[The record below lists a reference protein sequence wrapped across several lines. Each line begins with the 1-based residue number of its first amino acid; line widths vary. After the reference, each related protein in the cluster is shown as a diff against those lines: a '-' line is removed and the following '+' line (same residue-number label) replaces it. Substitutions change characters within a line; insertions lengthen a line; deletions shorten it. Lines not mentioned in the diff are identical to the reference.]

1 MEDGAGIFDLT
12 FCIESS
18 PAGLWVV
25 LDYNIGLF
33 ETSTI
38 TRMLGHFE
46 RLLQGILA
54 DPSGSISTLPLLSEI
69 ERRQILV
76 EWNDTAVDYPRDHCV
91 HQLFEI
97 QAEAQPEAEA
107 IVFRDQRLTY
117 RELNERANQW
127 ARHLQML
134 GLGPE
139 VVAAL
144 YVERSLEMAV
154 GLLAILKAGGAYLP
168 LEPGYPRERLA
179 LMLEE
184 THPSVLL
191 TQERLNQGLPRTS
204 AKIVCLDRDAPLTGL
219 QQVDNPRSGAT
230 SENLAYVIF
239 TSGSDGAP
247 KGVLMPHQA
256 LVNHSLAVGRTYRLD
271 PNDRVLQFASLSFD
285 RGR

>member
-1 MEDGAGIFDLT
+1 
-12 FCIESS
+12 
-18 PAGLWVV
+18 
-25 LDYNIGLF
+25 
-33 ETSTI
+33 
-38 TRMLGHFE
+38 
-46 RLLQGILA
+46 
-54 DPSGSISTLPLLSEI
+54 
-69 ERRQILV
+69 
-76 EWNDTAVDYPRDHCV
+76 
-91 HQLFEI
+91 
-97 QAEAQPEAEA
+97 
-107 IVFRDQRLTY
+107 
-117 RELNERANQW
+117 
-127 ARHLQML
+127 ML
-134 GLGPE
+134 GLGSE

-219 QQVDNPRSGAT
+219 QQVDNPGSGAT
-230 SENLAYVIF
+230 AENLAYVIF
-239 TSGSDGAP
+239 TSGSDGTP